1 VNDADVTTLSTERL
15 RALAEQAPGALADAD
30 GAILHAT
37 PLAAPLLG
45 RTLFDQVDPADHDD
59 AVRLFRRIIDRAP
72 VSTTGRHRFRTGDG
86 ESRWIEWGGTSHLDD
101 PDVRAVALRFRDVTR
116 LADADR
122 RLLECEQTYRSI
134 AERNP
139 DPVFS
144 VDPTGRFLEVNPA
157 AEQVSGYSADE
168 LRSMTFDQ
176 LCAPE
181 RRSAT
186 IENFRRSL
194 EGHPEN
200 IETTL
205 VRKDGSRV
213 DLLITG
219 GPVVADG
226 RVVAV
231 YCSAKDIS
239 RRRRAEDA
247 LRRNEQRY
255 RSLVLASAQVVWS
268 TTADGQVVED
278 LPTWRAFTG
287 QTADEARGRGWV
299 EAIHPDDRE
308 QVRRDWERSLVERR
322 AYEGEFRIRSADGG
336 YRLVHSRGVPVVDD
350 NGAVREWVGTIADVT
365 ERRSAE
371 ALLREHQQR
380 LQAVVSHTPVV
391 LFSLD
396 ANGVFTLSEGRG
408 LAALGLKPGQVVGR
422 SVFDQYAGNDA
433 VLDNVRA
440 SLGGETRH
448 WMARVDGVIFDTSTG
463 PLTDDAGRVTGMI
476 GVATDVTERFRA
488 YESLKENEEQL
499 RATFSQAAVGIAQV
513 ATDGRWMRVNQR
525 LCDILGFAERELLGR
540 PFTELTHPDDAPGDV
555 ERVRSMMAGER
566 QTYTVEKRYVRKDG
580 TPVWVNVTASLV
592 RSAAGEPRYFIS
604 VVEDIS
610 QRKRAEADRDRLLV
624 REQAARAQAE
634 AANRAKDQ
642 LLAVVSHELR
652 TPLTPVLAAVGLLER
667 TPELPEEVKE
677 YVGMIR
683 RNVELESRLID
694 DLLDL
699 TRISSGKLQL
709 HVEPTDVHK
718 LIGNAAAIYQRDAA
732 AKRLALM
739 LDLAAPWHEL
749 RADPARLQ
757 QVFWNLIGNAVKF
770 TPAGGSVS
778 VRTSAAGAG
787 NNGGDGTGGRRIRVE
802 VIDTGIGIE
811 PSVMARLFT
820 AFEQGETVLTR
831 RFGGLGLGLTI
842 CRAIVELH
850 GGTIH
855 AHSIG
860 RGSGATM
867 TVELPL
873 AGAAAAAAAA
883 PSGRE
888 AGGAGSH
895 GESATRPLH
904 VLLVEDNRDT
914 IRVMGRVLRSLGHR
928 VHAAGSVNEALD
940 AARGGSFDLLVSDI
954 GLPDGS
960 GWELLR
966 RLREGEDPAA
976 RPLPAIALSGFGTTD
991 DLRQSREAGFA
1002 DHLVKPINVRRLQD
1016 AIAQAVH

>member
-1 VNDADVTTLSTERL
+1 
-15 RALAEQAPGALADAD
+15 
-30 GAILHAT
+30 
-37 PLAAPLLG
+37 
-45 RTLFDQVDPADHDD
+45 
-59 AVRLFRRIIDRAP
+59 
-72 VSTTGRHRFRTGDG
+72 
-86 ESRWIEWGGTSHLDD
+86 
-101 PDVRAVALRFRDVTR
+101 
-116 LADADR
+116 
-122 RLLECEQTYRSI
+122 
-134 AERNP
+134 
-139 DPVFS
+139 
-144 VDPTGRFLEVNPA
+144 
-157 AEQVSGYSADE
+157 
-168 LRSMTFDQ
+168 
-176 LCAPE
+176 
-181 RRSAT
+181 
-186 IENFRRSL
+186 
-194 EGHPEN
+194 
-200 IETTL
+200 
-205 VRKDGSRV
+205 
-213 DLLITG
+213 
-219 GPVVADG
+219 
-226 RVVAV
+226 VVAV
-231 YCSAKDIS
+231 HCTAKDIS
-239 RRRRAEDA
+239 DRRRAEDA

-255 RSLVLASAQVVWS
+255 RSLVLASAQIVWS
-268 TTADGQVVED
+268 TTASGEVVEE
-278 LPTWRAFTG
+278 LPTWQAFSG
-287 QTADEARGRGWV
+287 QTAEQVRGRGWV
-299 EAIHPDDRE
+299 EALHPDDRE
-308 QVRRDWERSLVERR
+308 PVRQAWERSLAERTT
-322 AYEGEFRIRSADGG
+322 YEGEFRIRSAAGG
-336 YRLVHSRGVPVVDD
+336 YRLVHSRGVPVLDEH
-350 NGAVREWVGTIADVT
+350 GAVREWVGACADVT
-365 ERRSAE
+365 ERRTAE
-371 ALLREHQQR
+371 SLLREHQQR
-380 LQAVVSHTPVV
+380 LQAIVSHAPVV
-391 LFSLD
+391 LFALD
-396 ANGVFTLSEGRG
+396 ASGVFTLSEGRG
-408 LAALGLKPGQVVGR
+408 LTALGLTPGQVVGR
-422 SVFDQYAGNDA
+422 SVFELYADNHE
-433 VLDNVRA
+433 VLENVRA
-440 SLGGETRH
+440 SLAGQTRH
-448 WMARVDGVIFDTSTG
+448 WIARADGVVFDTSTG
-463 PLTDDAGRVTGMI
+463 PLTDDAGRITGVI

-488 YESLKENEEQL
+488 YESLKDNEEQL

-525 LCDILGFAERELLGR
+525 LCDILGYAERELLGR
-540 PFTELTHPDDAPGDV
+540 AFTDLTHPDDAAGDV

-604 VVEDIS
+604 VVEDIN

-667 TPELPEEVKE
+667 APERPDEVKE

-770 TPAGGSVS
+770 TPAGGSVA
-778 VRTSAAGAG
+778 VRTSAAAD
-787 NNGGDGTGGRRIRVE
+787 NDGRIRIE
-802 VIDTGIGIE
+802 VTDTGIGIE
-811 PSVMARLFT
+811 PDVMARLFT

-873 AGAAAAAAAA
+873 AGAATAAAAA

-928 VHAAGSVNEALD
+928 VHAAGSVNEALA